1 MSSGIRFVGQPDG
14 GEGRGPHE
22 MDVIAPNMEVSGDAG
37 GYATCGSRISENGSC
52 CLHRGTFAS
61 QRRNAV
67 FYEHRDEEEL
77 WLPCCWWRG
86 PQKVDSLLCY
96 GVRHQKKK
104 RRNPYLAECD
114 S

>member
-1 MSSGIRFVGQPDG
+1 MGGSRQRKGVSGLEIFFGRRSRTAALGHNEMDMSSGIRFVGQPDG

-37 GYATCGSRISENGSC
+37 GYATCGGRISESGSC

-67 FYEHRDEEEL
+67 FYEH
-77 WLPCCWWRG
+77 
-86 PQKVDSLLCY
+86 
-96 GVRHQKKK
+96 
-104 RRNPYLAECD
+104 
-114 S
+114 